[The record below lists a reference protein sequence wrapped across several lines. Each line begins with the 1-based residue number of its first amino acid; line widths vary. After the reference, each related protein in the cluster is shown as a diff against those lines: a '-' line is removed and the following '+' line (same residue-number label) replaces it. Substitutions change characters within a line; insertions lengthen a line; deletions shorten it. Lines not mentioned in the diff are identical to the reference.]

1 MFFLVTGY
9 PLHANLKNYS
19 KQNEA
24 TLFSQKYK
32 KTAIVFLNFPLG
44 NIHRV
49 NMVYELIL

>member
-32 KTAIVFLNFPLG
+32 KPQVFLNFPLG